1 MSSKASSSVQAKRE
15 TIKQKET
22 ASRLLKVFQDDPDHN
37 FSPEELKQSL
47 GKDNPYKDDV
57 LKFVRHFIANGN
69 VRNVQLED
77 GRNRYRYVPED
88 LSEKFSGLDEE
99 HHRLY
104 NLIEEAGTRGIWRA
118 DLKKRANIDEKQLVG
133 LLKNLRERYLIKEIA
148 SVTDKK
154 KTYFL
159 YDIEPPNEVTGGIWF
174 QGSTFNSEMVD
185 QIIPEVVSIVVNN
198 PGITVR
204 ELRKKV
210 KSSGISNLSFGDEEA
225 EQLVNAAVN
234 SGKIYRKRETLRPG
248 PLKPVNSP
256 IAKTPCKACPLIDVC
271 EPGGAYDPAECVYL
285 QKMTEYY

>member
-1 MSSKASSSVQAKRE
+1 MSTKSVQARRE
-15 TIKQKET
+15 EIRQKEL
-22 ASRLLKVFQDDPDHN
+22 SSHLLKVFQDDPGHN

-47 GKDNPYKDDV
+47 GKDNPLDIRV
-57 LKFVRHFIANGN
+57 VMKFVFHFIQNGN

-77 GRNRYRYVPED
+77 GRNRYRYVPDD
-88 LSEKFSGLDEE
+88 LSEKFCGLNEE

-104 NLIEEAGTRGIWRA
+104 ALIEEAGQRGIWRG
-118 DLKKRANIDEKQLVG
+118 DLKRRTGIDEKQLAG
-133 LLKNLRERYLIKEIA
+133 LLKQLRERSLIKEIA

-174 QGSTFNSEMVD
+174 SGSTFNSEMVD

-198 PGITVR
+198 PGISVK

-210 KSSGISNLSFGDEEA
+210 KSNGISNLSFGDDEA

-234 SGKIYRKRETLRPG
+234 SGKIYKRHEKLRPG

-271 EPGGAYDPAECVYL
+271 EPNGAYDPAECVYL

>member
-1 MSSKASSSVQAKRE
+1 MSTKSSIQSKRE
-15 TIKQKET
+15 EIKQKEI
-22 ASRLLKVFQDDPDHN
+22 SNRLLKVFQDDPGHN

-47 GKDNPYKDDV
+47 GKDSQLDIHNV
-57 LKFVRHFIANGN
+57 LKHVKFFIRNGN

-77 GRNRYRYVPED
+77 GRNRYRYVPD
-88 LSEKFSGLDEE
+88 DMSEKFCGLTEE

-104 NLIEEAGTRGIWRA
+104 ALIEEAGQRGIWRA
-118 DLKKRANIDEKQLVG
+118 DLKKRANIEEKQLVG
-133 LLKNLRERYLIKEIA
+133 LLKQLRERSLIKEIA

-174 QGSTFNSEMVD
+174 SGSTFNSEMVD
-185 QIIPEVVSIVVNN
+185 QVIPQVVSIVVGS

-210 KSSGISNLSFGDEEA
+210 KTSGISNSSFGDEEA
-225 EQLVNAAVN
+225 EQLVNAAIC
-234 SGKIYRKRETLRPG
+234 SGKIYKRHETLRPG
-248 PLKPVNSP
+248 PSKPANSP
-256 IAKTPCKACPLIDVC
+256 IAKTTCKACPLIDVC
-271 EPGGAYDPAECVYL
+271 EPKGAYDPSDCMYL